1 MSNLCSGLFTQPIVN
16 DPYSMKDMPPLQWL
30 RTFEAS
36 ARHLSFTAA
45 ATELNV
51 TQSAVSQQIKL
62 LENYLGQSLFV
73 RRARSLQLTNSARLY
88 LPDVQTA
95 ISQLRKSTELHFGKA
110 DSKTL
115 TIRSNWAFSV
125 FWLSPR
131 LGDFLKQH
139 PGLSVNIIPALWEAD
154 YHDKSDVVQIRFGK
168 PAPDEDCILLTQQI
182 YHYPVC
188 SPELASNI
196 NSLEDLEQAVKIDV
210 MGFSGQW
217 EDFLRK
223 NFLCENNMH
232 QKPNHSSS
240 SYISTPTFI
249 LAVEMARSSLG
260 VALTHDLIV
269 QNLINS
275 GQLTKVGNVQI
286 PIAENYYLI
295 HDKQHASPIEKEFCD
310 WLIEAISA

>member
-1 MSNLCSGLFTQPIVN
+1 
-16 DPYSMKDMPPLQWL
+16 MKDLPPLQWL
-30 RTFEAS
+30 RAFEAS

-51 TQSAVSQQIKL
+51 TQSAISQQIKL
-62 LENYLGQSLFV
+62 LENYLGRSLFV
-73 RRARSLQLTNSARLY
+73 RRARSLQLTNSAQLY
-88 LPDVQTA
+88 LPDVQAA

-139 PGLSVNIIPALWEAD
+139 PGLSINIIPALWEAE
-154 YHDKSDVVQIRFGK
+154 YHDKSDSVQIRFGK
-168 PAPDEDCILLTQQI
+168 PAPDEDCTLLTQQI

-196 NSLEDLEQAVKIDV
+196 NSQEDLEQAAKIGV

-217 EDFLRK
+217 EDFLREISLPTNSRTISGVNK
-223 NFLCENNMH
+223 ED
-232 QKPNHSSS
+232 QKPKLDSS
-240 SYISTPTFI
+240 SYLSTPTFI
-249 LAVEMARSSLG
+249 LAMEMARNSLG
-260 VALTHDLIV
+260 VALTHDLIAE
-269 QNLINS
+269 NLINS
-275 GQLTKVGNVQI
+275 GHLIKIGNVQI
-286 PIAENYYLI
+286 PVEENYYLT
-295 HDKQHASPIEKEFCD
+295 HVEASPTSIEKEFCD
-310 WLIEAISA
+310 WLIKTIAK